1 MVAAH
6 SVACEVGIMKH
17 WKIGI
22 VLDSAKPSLGLHGLH
37 VAFNGLPNVQVVGY
51 VDSNEQDI
59 EQKRTE

>member
-1 MVAAH
+1 
-6 SVACEVGIMKH
+6 MKH